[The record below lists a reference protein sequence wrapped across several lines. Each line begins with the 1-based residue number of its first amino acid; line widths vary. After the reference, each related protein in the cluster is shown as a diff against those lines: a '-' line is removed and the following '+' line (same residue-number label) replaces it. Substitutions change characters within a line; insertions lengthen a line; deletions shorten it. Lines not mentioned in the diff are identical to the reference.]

1 MTCSGNRQDGRAAVR
16 VVVRLALAAV
26 LGVAGVLGATRSSD
40 HAPGLA
46 LEKLDRVLQRVVAQP
61 ADGRSG
67 VIVRA
72 ASGVAGDAAAAVT
85 ARGGVVEEHFRV
97 IGAVRATLRHADL
110 VALAGDPR
118 VASVSSDGVVETAQ
132 NKGNGKGGKDK
143 TTTTTSDSTATSDS
157 GGGSWQTDTLV
168 ANHLLNTLGLDD
180 EPWDG
185 KGVNVAIIDSG
196 IDAFYE
202 LSIHG
207 TYSFLNGAYPND
219 NQWVGSGDPYG
230 HGTHVAG
237 LIANDGAESGGEF
250 RGVAPG
256 MGRIYS
262 LRVLDDHGAGYTSDV
277 IRAIE
282 WAIQHT
288 KANFDIINL
297 SLGHPIFEPAASDP
311 LVQAV
316 EAAVRAGIVVV
327 VSAGNYGYDRETG
340 VIGYAGITSPGNA
353 PSAITVGA
361 IDTLLTDTRLDD
373 SVPRYSSRFMPAAII
388 LKARNVFG
396 SRQIMPPIRPE

>member
-1 MTCSGNRQDGRAAVR
+1 MTITDATNASPIRIVTSTPHNLFDGNF
-16 VVVRLALAAV
+16 VV
-26 LGVAGVLGATRSSD
+26 VAGVLGAARSSD
-40 HAPGLA
+40 QAPWRA
-46 LEKLDRVLQRVVAQP
+46 LEKLDRVLQRVVTQP
-61 ADGRSG
+61 ADGRGG

-72 ASGVAGDAAAAVT
+72 ASGKAGDAADAVT
-85 ARGGVVEEHFRV
+85 ARGGVVNEHFRT
-97 IGAVRATLRHADL
+97 IGAVRATVRHADL

-118 VASVSSDGVVETAQ
+118 VASVSSDGVVEAAQ
-132 NKGNGKGGKDK
+132 KPAGKGGGKDK
-143 TTTTTSDSTATSDS
+143 TSTTSNNNSTSD
-157 GGGSWQTDTLV
+157 GSWQTDTLV

-207 TYSFLNGAYPND
+207 TYSFLNGAYPRD
-219 NQWVGSGDPYG
+219 KEWVGSGDPYG

-262 LRVLDDHGAGYTSDV
+262 LRVLDDYGAGYTSDV

-282 WAIQHT
+282 WAIQNR

-297 SLGHPIFEPAASDP
+297 SLGHPIFELPRRPA
-311 LVQAV
+311 
-316 EAAVRAGIVVV
+316 
-327 VSAGNYGYDRETG
+327 
-340 VIGYAGITSPGNA
+340 
-353 PSAITVGA
+353 
-361 IDTLLTDTRLDD
+361 
-373 SVPRYSSRFMPAAII
+373 
-388 LKARNVFG
+388 
-396 SRQIMPPIRPE
+396 